1 MPALNHIIVPAKDKD
16 ASAKFLADILG
27 VKAQPQW
34 GPFRPV
40 QTSNGV
46 TLDFV
51 DSKDVRTQHYAFL
64 VDDEEFDAS
73 FAKLKKAGI
82 AYFADPHKAG
92 PGEINHH
99 WGGRGVYFE
108 DPNGH
113 LLELITKP
121 YGELPQAEADR
132 YFGCSARPPN
142 CTPRRPAS
150 GPVSRMLQFAAPDG
164 LSTSTKRMS
173 PAASVIDEGLAE
185 LHVMQRRVYQPGLV
199 SIRIQVSGASRPM
212 IMAPCMTLMSGP
224 LFRGL

>member
-1 MPALNHIIVPAKDKD
+1 MPALNHIIIPAKDKD
-16 ASAKFLADILG
+16 ASAAFLADILG

-64 VDDEEFDAS
+64 VDDKEFDAG
-73 FAKLKKAGI
+73 FAKIKNRGLAF
-82 AYFADPHKAG
+82 FAHPDKSG
-92 PGEINHH
+92 PGEINRY

-121 YGELPQAEADR
+121 YGD
-132 YFGCSARPPN
+132 
-142 CTPRRPAS
+142 
-150 GPVSRMLQFAAPDG
+150 
-164 LSTSTKRMS
+164 
-173 PAASVIDEGLAE
+173 LAE
-185 LHVMQRRVYQPGLV
+185 L
-199 SIRIQVSGASRPM
+199 S
-212 IMAPCMTLMSGP
+212 
-224 LFRGL
+224 